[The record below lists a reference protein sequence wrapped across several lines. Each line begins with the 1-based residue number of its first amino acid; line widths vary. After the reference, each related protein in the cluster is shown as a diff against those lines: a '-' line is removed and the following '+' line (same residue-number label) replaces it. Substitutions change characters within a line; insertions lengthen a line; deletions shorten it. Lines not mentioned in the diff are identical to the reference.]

1 MSEQPQNGCPPMET
15 STLFAACLCQRVA
28 FSQSSPPCAKVELRL
43 AEKKA
48 ASGLPE
54 VIALLSKDKV
64 YLHAEPLLSNSDI
77 AEIRI
82 RRYYHL
88 DAWGSGE
95 VDEGVARVLGS
106 GSLPS
111 LARYAI
117 SVIFSKEGARRL
129 RSIALEHR
137 GSIAAILVDGE
148 LILTFGAVAPSNDD
162 DGVKL
167 SYRGVTRELG
177 ERLDR
182 LLSRGCLTHGPDCM
196 AALINHESGKSA
208 VRIELRL
215 AEDSPA
221 SGLAEAAV
229 ECGLERIYLHPEL
242 LATNEGI
249 ANARAI
255 MSRIAGLFDV
265 DLTFTE
271 ECAQRLARATADTK
285 RGRLAILINGKVL
298 IAPVF
303 ISPISSKAIL
313 SGFANRE
320 TAEKLASALKS
331 R

>member
-1 MSEQPQNGCPPMET
+1 MT
-15 STLFAACLCQRVA
+15 
-28 FSQSSPPCAKVELRL
+28 
-43 AEKKA
+43 
-48 ASGLPE
+48 GLPQ
-54 VIALLSKDKV
+54 VVALLSKEKV
-64 YLHAEPLLSNSDI
+64 YLHAEPVLSNSDI

-88 DAWGSGE
+88 DEWDSGD
-95 VDEGVARVLGS
+95 VDEGLARVLGS
-106 GSLPS
+106 GTLPS

-117 SVIFSKEGARRL
+117 RIIFSKEGAQRL

-137 GSIAAILVDGE
+137 GSPVAILVDGE
-148 LILTFGAVAPSNDD
+148 VILTFGAVAPSNDD
-162 DGVKL
+162 DSVQV
-167 SYRGVTRELG
+167 SYRDVTRELG

-182 LLSRGCLTHGPDCM
+182 LLSRGCLTPGADCR
-196 AALINHESGKSA
+196 AALIIRESGKSA

-229 ECGLERIYLHPEL
+229 ECSRERIYLRPEL

-249 ANARAI
+249 ANAQVI
-255 MSRIAGLFDV
+255 MSRIAGLFEV

-271 ECAQRLARATADTK
+271 ACAQRLARATADAK
-285 RGRLAILINGKVL
+285 RGRLAILMNGKVV

-303 ISPISSKAIL
+303 TSPISSEAIL

-320 TAEKLASALKS
+320 TAERMAGALK
-331 R
+331 RR

>member
-1 MSEQPQNGCPPMET
+1 MRSLVRRRAVAIM
-15 STLFAACLCQRVA
+15 FAACLGQGVA
-28 FSQSSPPCAKVELRL
+28 LSQSSPPCAKVELRL
-43 AEKKA
+43 AEKNA
-48 ASGLPE
+48 ATGLPE
-54 VIALLSKDKV
+54 VIALLSNDKV
-64 YLHAEPLLSNSDI
+64 YLHAEPVLSNSDM

-88 DAWGSGE
+88 DAWGSGD
-95 VDEGVARVLGS
+95 VDEGMARVLGS

-137 GSIAAILVDGE
+137 GSPIAILVDGE
-148 LILTFGAVAPSNDD
+148 VILTFGAVAPSNDD
-162 DGVKL
+162 DSVQL
-167 SYRGVTRELG
+167 SYRDVTRELG

-182 LLSRGCLTHGPDCM
+182 LLSRGCLGPGSDCM
-196 AALINHESGKSA
+196 AALINRESGKSA

-229 ECGLERIYLHPEL
+229 ECGRDRIYLRPEL

-249 ANARAI
+249 ANAQAI
-255 MSRIAGLFDV
+255 MSRIAGLFEV

-271 ECAQRLARATADTK
+271 ECAQRLASATAEAK

-320 TAEKLASALKS
+320 TAEKMAGALK
-331 R
+331 RR